1 MKKSIL
7 VFALLVGCQAN
18 PDSALPADELANV
31 AASANASF
39 ENRSVLTD
47 KIWVRTDSTGLPG
60 VLRLF
65 LANGTLLIDSCWETY
80 RLTQWTMTSDS
91 TLRWQEGV
99 AEITADVLTLTEDEL
114 VLRLNLTSGTEVL
127 RFAAAPVP
135 YLCPDIPR

>member
-7 VFALLVGCQAN
+7 VFALLVGCQAS
-18 PDSALPADELANV
+18 PDSAPLADELANV
-31 AASANASF
+31 AASANASV
-39 ENRSVLTD
+39 ENRSALTD
-47 KIWVRTDSTGLPG
+47 QIWIRTDSTGLPG

-99 AEITADVLTLTEDEL
+99 AVVHAEVLTLTEEKL
-114 VLRLNLTSGTEVL
+114 VLRLNLTSGTEVQ
-127 RFAAAPVP
+127 RFTAASVP